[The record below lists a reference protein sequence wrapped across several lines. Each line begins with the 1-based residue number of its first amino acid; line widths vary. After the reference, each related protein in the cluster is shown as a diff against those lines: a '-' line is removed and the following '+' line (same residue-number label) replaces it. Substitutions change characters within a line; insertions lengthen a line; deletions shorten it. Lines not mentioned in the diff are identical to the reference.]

1 MASEAMASAPVSAFK
16 RSEKRWKRA
25 SAREVYRDASL
36 VDARALGASLPADW
50 PPCVRRAGTWPSGQ
64 PILAFDGEDAARHGG
79 FFVVPGALDAAQQL
93 RLARACLYVSSWVF
107 LVIEGLSA
115 EQS

>member
-1 MASEAMASAPVSAFK
+1 MVSEVAPASAFK

-25 SAREVYRDASL
+25 SAEEVYRDASL
-36 VDARALGASLPADW
+36 INARALGASLPAEGS
-50 PPCVRRAGTWPSGQ
+50 PCVRRAGTWAAGQ

-79 FFVVPGALDAAQQL
+79 FFVIPGALDAAQQL
-93 RLARACLYVSSWVF
+93 RLARSCLYVCGWLSVPGR
-107 LVIEGLSA
+107 GLSA